1 MVQLENK
8 KFKLD
13 LSISELK
20 DLGFK
25 YDNACDTYTYRFT
38 VYRYNKNP
46 LIFCKIGI
54 DEETN
59 RVWYNVYNA
68 DGSLYCPF
76 YNREY
81 GVNGLLSGIEKNIL
95 IKLKELGA
103 EIVR

>member
-1 MVQLENK
+1 MVQLESK

-13 LSISELK
+13 LSSNELK
-20 DLGFK
+20 DLGFE
-25 YDNACDTYTYRFT
+25 YDNSFGTYTYRFP
-38 VYRYNKNP
+38 VYKYNKTP
-46 LIFCKIGI
+46 LIVCKIGV
-54 DEETN
+54 DKETK
-59 RVWYNVYNA
+59 RIWYNVYNA
-68 DGSLYCPF
+68 DGSLYSPF

>member
-8 KFKLD
+8 NFKLD
-13 LSISELK
+13 LSNNELK

-25 YDNACDTYTYRFT
+25 YDNSFDAYTYRFP
-38 VYRYNKNP
+38 VYKYNKAP
-46 LIFCKIGI
+46 LIFCKIGV

-59 RVWYNVYNA
+59 MVWYNVYNA
-68 DGSLYCPF
+68 DGSLYSPF

-81 GVNGLLSGIEKNIL
+81 GVNSLLSGIEKNIL